1 MKRFLVLIA
10 LCFAFSSNVLAQSA
24 ADAPASKEDVERYLQ
39 AMHSHEMMKQMV
51 AAMAQPMHQ
60 MVHDQFIKDKD
71 RLPPDFED
79 RMNKMMDE
87 MMRDMPLDEMLDAMV
102 PTYQK
107 HFTKGDIDALIAF
120 YSSPTGQ
127 KVLRELPAVT
137 AEALQT
143 MTPLIRK
150 SVDHITERM
159 QQEVAQ
165 MLKDSPKKPGDNA
178 PGQN

>member
-1 MKRFLVLIA
+1 MKRFLFVA
-10 LCFAFSSNVLAQSA
+10 VLCFIIGCRGMAQSA

-51 AAMAQPMHQ
+51 VAMAQPMHQ

-71 RLPPDFED
+71 RLPPDFEA

-87 MMRDMPLDEMLDAMV
+87 MMKEMPMDDMLDAMV

-120 YSSPTGQ
+120 YSGPTGQ
-127 KVLRELPAVT
+127 KVLRELPSVM
-137 AEALQT
+137 AEAMQA
-143 MTPLIRK
+143 MSPIMRK
-150 SVDHITERM
+150 SVDHMTERM

-165 MLKDSPKKPGDNA
+165 MLKDSPKKPGDNP